1 MEKSLNNIFLL
12 INNTL
17 SDLSFIDKHRLSN
30 TAFIRNRS
38 LNFSTLIL
46 YLLNFRKHSN
56 QVELDQF
63 FKAINHKK
71 EASQWITKSAFFQSR
86 KQLSHTAF
94 IGLNHLVIDSCI
106 HPKLKSEKSC
116 IDGHMAHA
124 SKNDLIIYDLNSIN
138 FKLDYYSSIRRSK
151 NCSSPDSSIKTT
163 TGCVA
168 KILFR
173 SFCNQVSIIC

>member
-12 INNTL
+12 INSTL
-17 SDLSFIDKHRLSN
+17 NDLSFIDKHRLSN

-63 FKAINHKK
+63 FKALNHKK

-94 IGLNHLVIDSCI
+94 IALNRLVIDQAYQ
-106 HPKLKSEKSC
+106 HPVHLKLWKGFRLC
-116 IDGHMAHA
+116 AIDGT
-124 SKNDLIIYDLNSIN
+124 
-138 FKLDYYSSIRRSK
+138 SIRLP
-151 NCSSPDSSIKTT
+151 NTPDITQYFGTQKGRPEQGSCTMGMAS
-163 TGCVA
+163 VF
-168 KILFR
+168 L
-173 SFCNQVSIIC
+173 

>member
-12 INNTL
+12 INSTL
-17 SDLSFIDKHRLSN
+17 NDLSFIDKHRLSN

-63 FKAINHKK
+63 FKALNHKK

-86 KQLSHTAF
+86 KQL
-94 IGLNHLVIDSCI
+94 
-106 HPKLKSEKSC
+106 KSEKTC
-116 IDGHMAHA
+116 IDSHMAHA
-124 SKNDLIIYDLNSIN
+124 SKNDLIIYVQ
-138 FKLDYYSSIRRSK
+138 K
-151 NCSSPDSSIKTT
+151 P
-163 TGCVA
+163 
-168 KILFR
+168 
-173 SFCNQVSIIC
+173 